1 MSDTRLE
8 HVQPRPQTA
17 IVTDA
22 GLRAF
27 MLGIY
32 RKLALGL
39 ALSGAVAWTVGNVP
53 EVSNLLLR
61 FSGGQLVGYT
71 LLGMTVLFA
80 PLILMLAA
88 GFVMRTPTA
97 AGTGVLYWA
106 IVALIGASLGT
117 LFFVYTGASLASTF
131 FVTAAAFG
139 GLSLWG
145 YTTQRALTGFGA
157 FLSMGLIGLIIAMVV
172 NLFLKSPMLYFIV
185 TVAGVVIFAGLI
197 AWDTNRLKLA
207 YDKVGGDAAGTAVA
221 TNFGA
226 LSLFLDFIN
235 LFQFLLAL
243 TGQRRR

>member
-1 MSDTRLE
+1 
-8 HVQPRPQTA
+8 
-17 IVTDA
+17 
-22 GLRAF
+22 
-27 MLGIY
+27 
-32 RKLALGL
+32 
-39 ALSGAVAWTVGNVP
+39 
-53 EVSNLLLR
+53 
-61 FSGGQLVGYT
+61 
-71 LLGMTVLFA
+71 
-80 PLILMLAA
+80 
-88 GFVMRTPTA
+88 
-97 AGTGVLYWA
+97 
-106 IVALIGASLGT
+106 

-145 YTTQRALTGFGA
+145 YTTQRPLTGFGA

-185 TVAGVVIFAGLI
+185 NIAGVVIFAGLI

-207 YDKVGGDAAGTAVA
+207 YDKVGGDAAGAAVA